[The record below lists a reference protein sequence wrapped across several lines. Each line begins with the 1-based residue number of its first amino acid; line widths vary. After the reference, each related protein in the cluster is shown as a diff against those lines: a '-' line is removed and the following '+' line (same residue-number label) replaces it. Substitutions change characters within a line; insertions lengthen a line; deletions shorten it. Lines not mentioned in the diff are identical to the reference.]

1 MHTFRAV
8 GMTTRSEQAE
18 HIMNGLQMLSVI
30 ISPGHTDTRLYY
42 QSGLELLSPVKV
54 PQ

>member
-8 GMTTRSEQAE
+8 GMTTHSEQAE
-18 HIMNGLQMLSVI
+18 HIMNDLQMLSVI

-42 QSGLELLSPVKV
+42 
-54 PQ
+54 